1 MFIQHFF
8 PLREEIQISSLQCVR
23 LMFTVAPTLSI
34 LRKIPNI
41 MYNFD
46 IKMSRVGSTVGSVI
60 FRNGSGSIREK

>member
-1 MFIQHFF
+1 
-8 PLREEIQISSLQCVR
+8 
-23 LMFTVAPTLSI
+23 MFTVAPTLSI

-41 MYNFD
+41 IYNFD